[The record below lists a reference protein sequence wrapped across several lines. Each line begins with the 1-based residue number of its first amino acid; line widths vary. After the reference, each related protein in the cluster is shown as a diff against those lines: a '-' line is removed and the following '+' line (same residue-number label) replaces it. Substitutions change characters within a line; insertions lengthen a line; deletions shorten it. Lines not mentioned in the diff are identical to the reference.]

1 MREAGGGRP
10 TVQIAGALKEGNLM
24 ELALGGVALGLLL
37 GAAKVLLIG
46 TVGFGIAWWRARRRI
61 HELEARAQP
70 SLTDERL
77 DRLEQNLDYLAS
89 QIDRVVQGQVELARE
104 LGTDRHFGELPPA
117 RPITPH

>member
-1 MREAGGGRP
+1 
-10 TVQIAGALKEGNLM
+10 M
-24 ELALGGVALGLLL
+24 ELALGGVALGLLF

-61 HELEARAQP
+61 QELEALRGQP
-70 SLTDERL
+70 SVTEERL

-89 QIDRVVQGQVELARE
+89 QLDRVVQGQFELVRQ
-104 LGTDRHFGELPPA
+104 LGTDRPFGELPPA